1 MAKKKFGKFVALAT
15 ISGVI
20 AAGISYFVKYKSFHD
35 ELDEDFHDFEGG
47 EDFDG
52 ELPHSAETA
61 NRTYVSLNEKKSE
74 AADAIKDAA
83 RDTADAVKETAEIVA
98 DQAVD
103 MADALKDNIKDAA
116 KETSDMVKDIT
127 DSAKEA
133 VMDAADDISTT
144 IEEDS
149 PADL

>member
-52 ELPHSAETA
+52 ELPHSMESI
-61 NRTYVSLNEKKSE
+61 NRTYVSLNEKKDD
-74 AADAIKDAA
+74 AVDAIKDG
-83 RDTADAVKETAEIVA
+83 VKETTDVAKETVETVAAHAKDMAEQVG
-98 DQAVD
+98 D
-103 MADALKDNIKDAA
+103 MADALKDNVKDAAKDAA
-116 KETSDMVKDIT
+116 KEVTDTVK
-127 DSAKEA
+127 
-133 VMDAADDISTT
+133 DISTT
-144 IEEDS
+144 IEEDIPS
-149 PADL
+149 DL